1 MENGLIARLS
11 TTHFGEILCCNFAVS
26 LRGTSETVAFRA
38 MHQRSTPFV
47 GIYKSLDVLTL
58 LAGRTRSTDNS
69 RSCHHVERDTE
80 LAAPDLSARD
90 R

>member
-1 MENGLIARLS
+1 
-11 TTHFGEILCCNFAVS
+11 
-26 LRGTSETVAFRA
+26 